1 MRTIDRCGMGP
12 GLGALLG
19 LLLVA
24 GAALPASAAL
34 TREFALTRLSDLLEG
49 EQAGVSLTAD
59 GALVPAPAMRAL
71 LTGEVAYVWS
81 LAPDG
86 RGGVFAGT
94 GSDGRVYH
102 LTGDGVAALVGE
114 TLEYELF
121 ALTRDGS
128 GTLYFS
134 GAPNG
139 TVMRL
144 RGNEPVETVVDL
156 PQGVVWDLLLSPS
169 GDLYAAG
176 GDTGDIYRIT
186 PDGRAESIGR
196 IPDAHVVSLAWWGQR
211 ILCGTDGRG
220 LLAAFDPATRTVS
233 VLYDTPQEE
242 IVAILPLG
250 DRILFAANG
259 EENAPAEATE
269 STSGSLPVIEVHT
282 GDDAPQAFLYELRP
296 DGLVRRV
303 WQTAEKHIFSLAE
316 APDGRVLVGTGDRGL
331 LYALDDRWQAT
342 RLADVD
348 ESDLLSLAV
357 EGQRVFVGTG
367 NSGAIYVLDWDR
379 RREGSYTSRVLD
391 ADMTAQWG
399 TPRWVETGQGRATLE
414 TRSGQ
419 TREPD
424 ETWSDW
430 IGLQDGRVGSP
441 AARFVQWRMQLGAD
455 AGADLR
461 ISAVSIPYRGP
472 NRPPVIRA
480 LDVSPKVPTLTA
492 AGAAGGPLRQD
503 LPGGVRIE
511 YSLSDGEDAPQVSRP
526 GVWARTLRTAFWIA
540 DDPDRDHLSYD
551 LHLSFVGEETF
562 YPLKLDL
569 EQAAWTWE
577 AAAWPDGWYRLK
589 VIASD
594 AADNVPGEG
603 LTAEALSA
611 PFQLDNTPPRFI
623 DLRIV
628 TGGEQPQLTGV
639 VEDDASRIVSIE
651 ISPDGEGWRMALPAD
666 GIFDASREPFA
677 IPVPRLEDGRR
688 PAVIGVRAADEVGNL
703 ATARLRISS

>member
-1 MRTIDRCGMGP
+1 MRTIDRCCYGP
-12 GLGALLG
+12 GIGALLG
-19 LLLVA
+19 LLLFA
-24 GAALPASAAL
+24 GAPLTAAAGP
-34 TREFALTRLSDLLEG
+34 TREFVLTRLSDLLEG

-59 GALVPAPAMRAL
+59 GALVPAPSMRTL

-86 RGGVFAGT
+86 RGGVYAGT

-102 LTGDGVAALVGE
+102 LTSDGVATLIGE

-121 ALTRDGS
+121 ALIADRS

-144 RGNEPVETVVDL
+144 RGNDPVETVVDL

-169 GDLYAAG
+169 GELYAAG
-176 GDTGDIYRIT
+176 GDTGDIYRIS

-196 IPDAHVVSLAWWGQR
+196 VPDAHVVSLAWWGQR

-233 VLYDTPQEE
+233 VLYDTAQEE
-242 IVAILPLG
+242 VVAILQLG

-259 EENAPAEATE
+259 EEGAPAEPTE
-269 STSGSLPVIEVHT
+269 SSSGSLPVIQVHPS
-282 GDDAPQAFLYELRP
+282 DDTPQAFLYELRP
-296 DGLVRRV
+296 DGLVRSV
-303 WQTAEKHIFSLAE
+303 WQTTEKHIFSLAV
-316 APDGRVLVGTGDRGL
+316 APDGKVLVGTGDRGV
-331 LYALDDRWQAT
+331 LYTLDDRWQAT

-357 EGQRVFVGTG
+357 EEQRVFVGTG
-367 NSGAIYVLDWDR
+367 NSGSIYVLDWDR

-391 ADMTAQWG
+391 AGMPAQWG
-399 TPRWVETGQGRATLE
+399 TPRWVATGPGRIALE
-414 TRSGQ
+414 TRTGQ

-430 IGLQDGRVGSP
+430 LGLQDGRVGSP
-441 AARFVQWRMQLGAD
+441 AGRFVQWRALLSAD
-455 AGADLR
+455 AGADFSV
-461 ISAVSIPYRGP
+461 SAVGIPYRGP

-480 LDVSPKVPTLTA
+480 LDVSPKVPEMTA
-492 AGAAGGPLRQD
+492 AGDAGGPLRQE
-503 LPGGVRIE
+503 LPGGVRVE
-511 YSLSDGEDAPQVSRP
+511 YSVSDGVGEPLVSRP
-526 GVWARTLRTAFWIA
+526 GVWTRTLRSAFWIA
-540 DDPDRDHLSYD
+540 EDPDRDRLRYD
-551 LHLSFVGEETF
+551 LFLGFVGEETF

-569 EQAAWTWE
+569 EQTAWTWE

-589 VIASD
+589 VVASD
-594 AADNVPGEG
+594 AAENVPGEG
-603 LTAEALSA
+603 LSAETLSA
-611 PFQLDNTPPRFI
+611 PFQIDNAPPRFI

-628 TGGEQPQLTGV
+628 TGGDQPQLTGV
-639 VEDDASRIVSIE
+639 IEDDASRIVSIE

-666 GIFDASREPFA
+666 GIFDSSREPFA

>member
-1 MRTIDRCGMGP
+1 MRTIDRCGHRP

-19 LLLVA
+19 LLLLA
-24 GAALPASAAL
+24 GSPLPAHAAL

-49 EQAGVSLTAD
+49 EQAGVSLTTD
-59 GALVPAPAMRAL
+59 GALVPAPSMRAL

-86 RGGVFAGT
+86 HGGVYAGT

-102 LTGDGVAALVGE
+102 LTSDGVATLIGE

-121 ALTRDGS
+121 ALTTDGN

-144 RGNEPVETVVDL
+144 RGNEPVQTVVDL
-156 PQGVVWDLLLSPS
+156 PQGVVWDLLRSPS

-176 GDTGDIYRIT
+176 GDTGDIYKISL
-186 PDGRAESIGR
+186 DGRAESVGR
-196 IPDAHVVSLAWWGQR
+196 VPDAHVVSLAWWGQR

-220 LLAAFDPATRTVS
+220 LLAAFDPATRTMS

-250 DRILFAANG
+250 DRVLFAANG
-259 EENAPAEATE
+259 EESAPAEPAENT
-269 STSGSLPVIEVHT
+269 TGTLPVITLHAA
-282 GDDAPQAFLYELRP
+282 DDAPQAFLYELRP

-303 WQTAEKHIFSLAE
+303 WQTAEKHIFSLAA
-316 APDGRVLVGTGDRGL
+316 APDGSVLVGTGDQGI

-357 EGQRVFVGTG
+357 EDQRVFVGTG

-391 ADMTAQWG
+391 AEMTVQWG
-399 TPRWVETGQGRATLE
+399 TPRWVATGAGRVSLE

-424 ETWSDW
+424 ETWGDW
-430 IGLQDGRVGSP
+430 LGLQDGRIQSP
-441 AARFVQWRMQLGAD
+441 SGRFLQWRAVLSAD
-455 AGADLR
+455 AGADFR
-461 ISAVSIPYRGP
+461 VSAVSIPYRGP
-472 NRPPVIRA
+472 NRPPVIHA

-492 AGAAGGPLRQD
+492 AGEAGGPLRQE

-511 YSLSDGEDAPQVSRP
+511 YSLSDGEDAPQFSRP
-526 GVWARTLRTAFWIA
+526 GVWTRTLRTAFWIA
-540 DDPDRDHLSYD
+540 DDPDHDRLSYD
-551 LHLSFVGEETF
+551 LHLGFVGEETY

-569 EQAAWTWE
+569 DQTAWTWE

-589 VIASD
+589 VIATD

-603 LTAEALSA
+603 LSAETLSA
-611 PFQLDNTPPRFI
+611 PFQIDSTPPRFI

-628 TGGEQPQLTGV
+628 TGGDQPQLTGV
-639 VEDDASRIVSIE
+639 VEDDVSRIGSIE

-666 GIFDASREPFA
+666 GIFDSPREPFA
-677 IPVPRLEDGRR
+677 IPVPRLDDGRR

-703 ATARLRISS
+703 VTARLRIAS